1 MLLGDIIG
9 VLCVYSYVAILLLI
23 SEKVLKKHPFISRK
37 FLHIMVGNIFFIL
50 PLFEHAWVMSFIAAA
65 PFILLTFLFSPY
77 SPLKTVTATSAAGH
91 GLGLVYYSISWT
103 ILAYVFFDKPWVIS
117 IGIVAMSYGD
127 GFASLIGNIYG
138 RHTYKIFQDTKSIE
152 GSIAMFFFTIVMGV
166 VALVYYGQRI
176 NLPVI
181 AGVALVA
188 TIIEAI
194 TPKGA
199 DNLTVS
205 LSSALLYYA
214 IA

>member
-1 MLLGDIIG
+1 MLSGDIIG
-9 VLCVYSYVAILLLI
+9 VLCVYVYVAILLLI

-37 FLHIMVGNIFFIL
+37 FLHIMVGNIFFML

-77 SPLKTVTATSAAGH
+77 SPLKTVATTSAAGH

-103 ILAYVFFDKPWVIS
+103 ILAYIFFDKPWVIS

-127 GFASLIGNIYG
+127 GFASIIGNIYG

-152 GSIAMFFFTIVMGV
+152 GSIAMFVFTFVMGD
-166 VALVYYGQRI
+166 VALAYYGQKI
-176 NLPVI
+176 NLPLI

-188 TIIEAI
+188 TIVEAI

-205 LSSALLYYA
+205 LASALLYST

>member
-1 MLLGDIIG
+1 
-9 VLCVYSYVAILLLI
+9 
-23 SEKVLKKHPFISRK
+23 
-37 FLHIMVGNIFFIL
+37 MVGNIFFML

-65 PFILLTFLFSPY
+65 PFIILTFLFSPY
-77 SPLKTVTATSAAGH
+77 SPLKTVATTSAAGH

-103 ILAYVFFDKPWVIS
+103 ILAYIFFDKPWVIS

-127 GFASLIGNIYG
+127 GFASIIGNIYG

-152 GSIAMFFFTIVMGV
+152 GSIAMFVFTIVMGD
-166 VALVYYGQRI
+166 VALAYYGQKI
-176 NLPVI
+176 NLPLI

-188 TIIEAI
+188 TIVEAI

-205 LSSALLYYA
+205 LASALLYST

>member
-91 GLGLVYYSISWT
+91 NLGLVYYSISWT
-103 ILAYVFFDKPWVIS
+103 ILAYVFFDKPRVIS

-166 VALVYYGQRI
+166 VALVYYGQKI